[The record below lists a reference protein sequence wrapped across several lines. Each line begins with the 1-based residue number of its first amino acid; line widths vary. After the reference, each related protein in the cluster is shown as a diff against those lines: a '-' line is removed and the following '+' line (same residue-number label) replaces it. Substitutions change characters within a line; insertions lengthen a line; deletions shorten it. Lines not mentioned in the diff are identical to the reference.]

1 MPQFKAMS
9 EKSLNWL
16 KKSQSTLQIIFINL
30 VILGFL
36 IEGIS
41 TVFYWLKFNQI
52 YYTRHREEAS
62 QNQGNIE
69 ILNQTGIRL
78 EESINERLH
87 PFLGYIYK
95 PGVIFRGFEFQT
107 EIAGNNYGFASP
119 HNYPLIKQNEN
130 QVIVGVFGG
139 SVASHYATQ
148 ELEENV
154 LIPALKQLPDY
165 RQKEIIVLNFA
176 QGGYKQPQQLLA
188 LSYFM
193 SLGQKFDIVINI
205 DGFNEVALANVN
217 AQENVEIAMPSA
229 QHVLPLAS
237 LATNRFSRKE
247 LASALKIQTYKDQL
261 RQGLDAI
268 ETCRLASCYTY
279 YFTRNQILVRQYQK
293 ELQVFDANRTTP
305 TTDSNSLIYINTRN
319 SQSVD
324 FQQMAQLWA
333 TASIQMKQLVEGQGG
348 RYFQFL
354 QPNQYLTTQ
363 RRLTPEEQNTAIRPD
378 HPYAPGVK
386 QGYPQ
391 LLQQSDRLKQN
402 GVNFFNALTVLD
414 AEPSTVYIDDC
425 CHYNRL
431 GRRIFANYIAQ
442 SIVQTLK

>member
-176 QGGYKQPQQLLA
+176 QG
-188 LSYFM
+188 
-193 SLGQKFDIVINI
+193 D
-205 DGFNEVALANVN
+205 
-217 AQENVEIAMPSA
+217 
-229 QHVLPLAS
+229 
-237 LATNRFSRKE
+237 TN
-247 LASALKIQTYKDQL
+247 
-261 RQGLDAI
+261 
-268 ETCRLASCYTY
+268 
-279 YFTRNQILVRQYQK
+279 N
-293 ELQVFDANRTTP
+293 P
-305 TTDSNSLIYINTRN
+305 NS
-319 SQSVD
+319 
-324 FQQMAQLWA
+324 F
-333 TASIQMKQLVEGQGG
+333 
-348 RYFQFL
+348 
-354 QPNQYLTTQ
+354 
-363 RRLTPEEQNTAIRPD
+363 
-378 HPYAPGVK
+378 
-386 QGYPQ
+386 
-391 LLQQSDRLKQN
+391 
-402 GVNFFNALTVLD
+402 
-414 AEPSTVYIDDC
+414 
-425 CHYNRL
+425 
-431 GRRIFANYIAQ
+431 
-442 SIVQTLK
+442 